1 MGNYDNL
8 EIKAV
13 SNRKKNLTGEIL
25 EINTENF
32 VGRAKVTNDNTIV
45 EKENGEIT
53 RNERVLDIE
62 YLDK

>member
-13 SNRKKNLTGEIL
+13 SNHKKNLTGEIL